1 MSSIHTITDLIGRT
15 AIIEGRRLKVVEVLT
30 SDEVVILEDAA
41 DASAFQE
48 NQYGDIHRRVNKTW
62 SIPFFSETDP
72 TRLHPVLEAFLEDET
87 GD

>member
-1 MSSIHTITDLIGRT
+1 MNAIGSITDLIGRT
-15 AIIEGRRLKVVEVLT
+15 AVVEGRRLKVVEVLT
-30 SDEVVILEDAA
+30 RDEIVILEDAA
-41 DASAFQE
+41 DPSAFQE

-72 TRLHPVLEAFLEDET
+72 RRLHPVLEAFLEDEA